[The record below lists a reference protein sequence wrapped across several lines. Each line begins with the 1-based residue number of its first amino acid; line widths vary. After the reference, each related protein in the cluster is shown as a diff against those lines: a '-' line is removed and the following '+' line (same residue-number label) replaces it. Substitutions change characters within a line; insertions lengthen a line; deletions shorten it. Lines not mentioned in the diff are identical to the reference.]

1 VGIDESSAG
10 LVDGRKPES
19 PMRTLL
25 LFGDSN
31 THGTMPMP
39 DLDFTG
45 RFDRDERW
53 AGRLARLLPDWE
65 VIAEGH
71 PGRTTVHDDPIEG
84 AHRNGLRV
92 LPALLETHRPID
104 VILIMLG
111 TNDLKLRL
119 SVNAGDIALG
129 LDRLIQEV
137 RAFGVGPGGG
147 MPGIVLVAPPPITES
162 GCLAEMFEGG
172 AAKSAGLASRI
183 AAVAARQGAVF
194 LDAGALVQVSPIDGI
209 HYDADANPI
218 LAEAFAAAIRQ
229 HFP

>member
-1 VGIDESSAG
+1 
-10 LVDGRKPES
+10 
-19 PMRTLL
+19 MRTLL

-31 THGTMPMP
+31 THGTMPAP
-39 DLDFTG
+39 YLGFAG
-45 RFDRDERW
+45 RFSRDERW

-65 VIAEGH
+65 VINEGH

-129 LDRLIQEV
+129 LERLIQEI
-137 RAFGVGPGGG
+137 RAYAAGPEGA
-147 MPGIVLVAPPPITES
+147 MPGILLVAPPPILEA

-172 AAKSAGLASRI
+172 AAKSHGLASRI
-183 AAVAARQGAVF
+183 GALAGRLGLPFV
-194 LDAGALVQVSPIDGI
+194 DAGALVSVSPIDGV
-209 HYDADANPI
+209 HYDAPANEI
-218 LAEAFAAAIRQ
+218 LANAFAKAIRQ